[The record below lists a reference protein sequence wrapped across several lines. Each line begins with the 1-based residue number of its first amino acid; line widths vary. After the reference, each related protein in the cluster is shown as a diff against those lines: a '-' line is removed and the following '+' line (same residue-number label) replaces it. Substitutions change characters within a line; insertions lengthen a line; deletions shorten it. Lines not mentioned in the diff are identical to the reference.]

1 MAESYFIFKGTDSRN
16 MHITCGGAAPIIRG
30 EERAEHVTIPGR
42 AGDLTQT
49 EGDDIYN
56 SYIQTVTISVAGA
69 EHVPAALKWLSGSG
83 NVTFS
88 GEPDR
93 VQGARVIGA
102 VTLDRVSR
110 NLDRWRGEVQFYC
123 EPLKR
128 DPDEADVS
136 LGGAGSVANP
146 GDVEARPKIQLTVT
160 AGTMVT
166 VISSSGTFS
175 VDLTG
180 RSETGIVIDSETETV
195 TDAAGTVN
203 LTGLSSGPFPRI
215 AAVGAYLG
223 GLNWSAATVTR
234 RCRYL

>member
-1 MAESYFIFKGTDSRN
+1 MAESYFIFKGTDSRS

-88 GEPDR
+88 GEPGR

-110 NLDRWRGEVQFYC
+110 NLDRWRGDVQFYC

-128 DPDEADVS
+128 DPDEAGVS
-136 LGGAGSVANP
+136 LSGPGNVANP

-160 AGTMVT
+160 ADAMVT

-180 RSETGIVIDSETETV
+180 RSETAIVIDSETETV
-195 TDAAGTVN
+195 TDGNGTVN
-203 LTGLSSGPFPRI
+203 LTGLSGGPFPRI
-215 AAVGAYLG
+215 AAGGAYLG